1 MTTQIPKNIY
11 RQGDQMKVKVTIDNS
26 KSSIEA
32 TNVLS
37 WIYQDFIITLDPTG
51 PVETYLSDDTKVRKV
66 KWRDLKG
73 EHMRDDYEKSSRFVS
88 KSKFLTV
95 SYSKL
100 TIMLKRKL
108 SET

>member
-1 MTTQIPKNIY
+1 
-11 RQGDQMKVKVTIDNS
+11 MKVQVTVDNS
-26 KSSIEA
+26 KSNIEA

-37 WIYQDFIITLDPTG
+37 WIHQDFIITLDPTG
-51 PVETYLSDDTKVRKV
+51 PVETYLSDETKVRKV

-88 KSKFLTV
+88 IPNSMTISFSKPMT
-95 SYSKL
+95 
-100 TIMLKRKL
+100 MLKRKL

>member
-11 RQGDQMKVKVTIDNS
+11 RQGDQMKVQVTVDNS
-26 KSSIEA
+26 KSNIEA

-37 WIYQDFIITLDPTG
+37 WISQDFIITLDPTG
-51 PVETYLSDDTKVRKV
+51 PVETYLSDETKVRKV

-88 KSKFLTV
+88 KPISLNASFSKP
-95 SYSKL
+95 

>member
-1 MTTQIPKNIY
+1 
-11 RQGDQMKVKVTIDNS
+11 MKVQVTVDNS

-37 WIYQDFIITLDPTG
+37 WIHQDFIITLDPTG

-66 KWRDLKG
+66 RWRDLKG

-88 KSKFLTV
+88 KSNLLTV
-95 SYSKL
+95 SYSKP

>member
-1 MTTQIPKNIY
+1 M
-11 RQGDQMKVKVTIDNS
+11 
-26 KSSIEA
+26 
-32 TNVLS
+32 
-37 WIYQDFIITLDPTG
+37 DPTG
-51 PVETYLSDDTKVRKV
+51 PVETYLSDETKVRKV

-88 KSKFLTV
+88 KPISLNAFFSKP
-95 SYSKL
+95 